1 MNFYGDIIVNIIGN
15 NKLDNI
21 LAFLFYKGVDV
32 KKNYKTYPIL
42 IILYNILI

>member
-1 MNFYGDIIVNIIGN
+1 MNMNFYGDIIVNIIGN

-32 KKNYKTYPIL
+32 KKKLQDISYSHNL
-42 IILYNILI
+42 I